1 MTGSIELI
9 VLLYV
14 FVAAYALAAICTL
27 FHCAKVKKMR
37 SKGWYAAIIL
47 LIPFL
52 GVVLYWKNRVTV
64 LTTKLKV
71 AALNASLA
79 PPKPTG
85 RYASPPPPKHVPRYS
100 TVPPFGGSGK
110 AVSTA
115 HPFDS
120 GPKPA

>member
-1 MTGSIELI
+1 MPHQVTV
-9 VLLYV
+9 VLFHVL
-14 FVAAYALAAICTL
+14 ATAYALAALFTF
-27 FHCAKVKKMR
+27 FHCIKVKKMR
-37 SKGWYAAIIL
+37 GKGRYAVGII

-52 GVVLYWKNRVTV
+52 GVVLYWKNRVGV

-71 AALNASLA
+71 ATLNASLA

-100 TVPPFGGSGK
+100 TVPPFADSGK
-110 AVSTA
+110 IVSTA